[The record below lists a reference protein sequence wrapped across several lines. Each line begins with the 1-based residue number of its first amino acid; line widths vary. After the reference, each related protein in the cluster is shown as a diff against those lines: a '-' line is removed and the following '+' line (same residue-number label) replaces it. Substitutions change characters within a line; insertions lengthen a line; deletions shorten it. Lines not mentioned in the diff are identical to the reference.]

1 MNEYQDF
8 SGKTIIKNTLPKT
21 LKNVESEVKA
31 INIGLDKDLKS
42 LEEQKAEVTAQT
54 SDIDNLKAVN

>member
-1 MNEYQDF
+1 LYIRVI
-8 SGKTIIKNTLPKT
+8 SIIIR

-54 SDIDNLKAVN
+54 SDVDNLKAEAQAIII